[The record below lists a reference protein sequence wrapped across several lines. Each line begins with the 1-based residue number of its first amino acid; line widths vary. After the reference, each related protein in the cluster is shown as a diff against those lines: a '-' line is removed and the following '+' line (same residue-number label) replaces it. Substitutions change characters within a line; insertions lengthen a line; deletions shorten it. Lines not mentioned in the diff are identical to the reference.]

1 MRHLFRVACLM
12 FLLPL
17 LAQAKEGQT
26 FQTFGDYKVVY
37 TVFNSSFI
45 QPDVAKAYG
54 ITRAANQ
61 VLINIA
67 LIKSTAAGDSEGLP
81 AEVSGTATNLMQ
93 QQKTLN
99 FFTVR
104 EQSATYFLAP
114 LRFDN
119 EEILNFNIRV
129 KASADA
135 VPFDLKFTKM
145 LYVDK

>member
-1 MRHLFRVACLM
+1 MRHLLRVTCLI

-54 ITRAANQ
+54 LTRAANQ
-61 VLINIA
+61 VLINVA

-93 QQKTLN
+93 QQKVLD

-104 EQSATYFLAP
+104 EQNAVYFLAP
-114 LRFDN
+114 LRIDN
-119 EEILNFNIRV
+119 EEILNFNISV
-129 KASADA
+129 KASADTA
-135 VPFDLKFTKM
+135 PFELKFTKT